1 VIEVKRIST
10 LLALSILCSLIAQ
23 VNIKDVSPV
32 LDIYTPVSFV
42 VENKIMELDENGNF
56 RGGLLTTR
64 FDIAQYIYRTIKNFQ
79 LDELSKK
86 FSALAESQKEVSAK
100 MSGIE
105 AAYKT
110 YDQRLR
116 ELENATVNLQSQ
128 LDKLSQ
134 ELFAQVQKQLLDY
147 IKTQEN
153 QLAKIDALTARLDA
167 VEKLNSELFKQVQA
181 QQGDLDKVMGEQVNL
196 KNQILSLSQQLSTLK
211 NSVDSLAKRV
221 DQTSSELASFKDST
235 KNEFA
240 AFTSLIDQK
249 ISISEGKLNMT
260 IKTIQN
266 ELALQKK
273 ELIDRAE
280 EANKLKQQ
288 IQEIQKR
295 LATLESFA
303 SKQQVQELKDQIDA
317 LAQKASKIEQEL
329 RNLESNLASL
339 DLSRLQRRIEE
350 LELKNKSLESNL
362 NMAYIVGA
370 AGIAIGLLA
379 LILGLGGK

>member
-1 VIEVKRIST
+1 VKRMT
-10 LLALSILCSLIAQ
+10 ILVVFLIACSSIAQ
-23 VNIKDVSPV
+23 VNIRDVSSV

-86 FSALAESQKEVSAK
+86 FSALEETQKEVSAK

-105 AAYKT
+105 AAYRT

-116 ELENATVNLQSQ
+116 ELETATVNLQSQ

-147 IKTQEN
+147 IKSQEN
-153 QLAKIDALTARLDA
+153 QLAEIDALTARLDA
-167 VEKLNSELFKQVQA
+167 VEKLNSELFKQMQA
-181 QQGDLDKVMGEQVNL
+181 QQSDLNNVLNEQVSI
-196 KNQILSLSQQLSTLK
+196 KNQILSLSQQLSALK
-211 NSVDSLAKRV
+211 SSVESLAKKL
-221 DQTSSELASFKDST
+221 DQTSAELASLKDST

-249 ISISEGKLNMT
+249 ISSSENRLNVT
-260 IKTIQN
+260 LKSLQN

-273 ELIDRAE
+273 ELTDRIE
-280 EANKLKQQ
+280 ESNRLKLQ
-288 IQEIQKR
+288 IQDLQKR
-295 LATLESFA
+295 LTTLEGFA
-303 SKQQVQELKDQIDA
+303 SKQQIQELKDQIDG
-317 LAQKASKIEQEL
+317 LAEKTSKIEQEL

-350 LELKNKSLESNL
+350 LEAKNKSLESNL

-379 LILGLGGK
+379 IILGLGGK

>member
-1 VIEVKRIST
+1 MKRIGT

-181 QQGDLDKVMGEQVNL
+181 QQGDLNKVMGEQVNL

-240 AFTSLIDQK
+240 AFMSLIDQK

-280 EANKLKQQ
+280 EVNRLKQQ

-295 LATLESFA
+295 LATLDSFA
-303 SKQQVQELKDQIDA
+303 SKQQIQELKDQIDA
-317 LAQKASKIEQEL
+317 MAQKASKIEQEL

-370 AGIAIGLLA
+370 TGIAIGLLA

>member
-1 VIEVKRIST
+1 VKRMT
-10 LLALSILCSLIAQ
+10 ILVVFLIACSSIAQ
-23 VNIKDVSPV
+23 VNIRDVSPV

-86 FSALAESQKEVSAK
+86 FSALEETQKEVSAK

-105 AAYKT
+105 AAYRT

-116 ELENATVNLQSQ
+116 ELETATVNLQSQ

-147 IKTQEN
+147 IKSQEN

-167 VEKLNSELFKQVQA
+167 VEKLNSELFKQMQA
-181 QQGDLDKVMGEQVNL
+181 QQSDLNNVLNEQVSI
-196 KNQILSLSQQLSTLK
+196 KNQILSLSQQLSALK
-211 NSVDSLAKRV
+211 SSVESLAKKL
-221 DQTSSELASFKDST
+221 DQTSAELASLKDST

-249 ISISEGKLNMT
+249 ISSSENRLNVT
-260 IKTIQN
+260 LKSLQN

-273 ELIDRAE
+273 ELTDRIE
-280 EANKLKQQ
+280 ESNRLKLQ
-288 IQEIQKR
+288 IQDLQKR
-295 LATLESFA
+295 LTTLESFA
-303 SKQQVQELKDQIDA
+303 SKQQIQELKDQIDG
-317 LAQKASKIEQEL
+317 LAEKTSKIEEDL

-350 LELKNKSLESNL
+350 LEAKNKSLESNL

-379 LILGLGGK
+379 IILGLGGK

>member
-1 VIEVKRIST
+1 MKRMT
-10 LLALSILCSLIAQ
+10 ILVVFLIACSSIAQ
-23 VNIKDVSPV
+23 VNIRDVSSV

-86 FSALAESQKEVSAK
+86 FSALEETQKEVSAK

-105 AAYKT
+105 AAYRT

-116 ELENATVNLQSQ
+116 ELETATVNLQSQ

-147 IKTQEN
+147 IKSQEN
-153 QLAKIDALTARLDA
+153 QLAEIDALTARLDA
-167 VEKLNSELFKQVQA
+167 VEKLNSELFKQMQA
-181 QQGDLDKVMGEQVNL
+181 QQSDLNNVLNEQVSI
-196 KNQILSLSQQLSTLK
+196 KNQILSLSQQLSALK
-211 NSVDSLAKRV
+211 SSVESLAKKL
-221 DQTSSELASFKDST
+221 DQTSAELASLKDST

-249 ISISEGKLNMT
+249 ISSSENRLNVT
-260 IKTIQN
+260 LKSLQN

-273 ELIDRAE
+273 ELTDRIE
-280 EANKLKQQ
+280 ESNRLKLQ
-288 IQEIQKR
+288 IQDLQKR
-295 LATLESFA
+295 LTTLEGFA
-303 SKQQVQELKDQIDA
+303 SKQQIQELKDQIDG
-317 LAQKASKIEQEL
+317 LAEKTSKIEQEL

-350 LELKNKSLESNL
+350 LEAKNKSLESNL

-379 LILGLGGK
+379 IILGLGGK

>member
-1 VIEVKRIST
+1 
-10 LLALSILCSLIAQ
+10 
-23 VNIKDVSPV
+23 
-32 LDIYTPVSFV
+32 
-42 VENKIMELDENGNF
+42 
-56 RGGLLTTR
+56 
-64 FDIAQYIYRTIKNFQ
+64 
-79 LDELSKK
+79 
-86 FSALAESQKEVSAK
+86 

-280 EANKLKQQ
+280 EANRLKQQ

-379 LILGLGGK
+379 LILGLGGN

>member
-1 VIEVKRIST
+1 MKRMT
-10 LLALSILCSLIAQ
+10 ILVVFLIACSSIAQ
-23 VNIKDVSPV
+23 VNIRDVSSV

-86 FSALAESQKEVSAK
+86 FSALEETQKEVSAK

-105 AAYKT
+105 AAYRT

-116 ELENATVNLQSQ
+116 ELETATVNLQSQ

-147 IKTQEN
+147 IKSQEN

-167 VEKLNSELFKQVQA
+167 VEKLNSELFKQMQA
-181 QQGDLDKVMGEQVNL
+181 QQSDLNNVLNEQVSI
-196 KNQILSLSQQLSTLK
+196 KNQILSLSQQLSALK
-211 NSVDSLAKRV
+211 SSVESLAKKL
-221 DQTSSELASFKDST
+221 DQTSAELASLKDST

-249 ISISEGKLNMT
+249 ISSSENRLNVT
-260 IKTIQN
+260 LKSLQN

-273 ELIDRAE
+273 ELTDRIE
-280 EANKLKQQ
+280 ESNRLKLQ
-288 IQEIQKR
+288 IQDLQKR
-295 LATLESFA
+295 LTTLESFA
-303 SKQQVQELKDQIDA
+303 SKQQIQELKDQIDG
-317 LAQKASKIEQEL
+317 LAEKTSKIEQEL

-350 LELKNKSLESNL
+350 LEAKNKSLESNL

-379 LILGLGGK
+379 IILGLGGK

>member
-1 VIEVKRIST
+1 VKRMT
-10 LLALSILCSLIAQ
+10 ILVVFLIACSSIAQ
-23 VNIKDVSPV
+23 VNIRDVSSV

-86 FSALAESQKEVSAK
+86 FSALEETQKEVSAK

-105 AAYKT
+105 AAYRT

-116 ELENATVNLQSQ
+116 ELETATVNLQSQ

-147 IKTQEN
+147 IKSQEN

-167 VEKLNSELFKQVQA
+167 VEKLNSELFKQMQA
-181 QQGDLDKVMGEQVNL
+181 QQSDLNNVLNEQVSI
-196 KNQILSLSQQLSTLK
+196 KNQILSLSQQLSALK
-211 NSVDSLAKRV
+211 SSVESLAKKL
-221 DQTSSELASFKDST
+221 DQTSAELASLKDST

-249 ISISEGKLNMT
+249 ISSSENRLNVT
-260 IKTIQN
+260 LKSLQN

-273 ELIDRAE
+273 ELTDRIE
-280 EANKLKQQ
+280 ESNRLKLQ
-288 IQEIQKR
+288 IQDLQKR
-295 LATLESFA
+295 LTTLESFA
-303 SKQQVQELKDQIDA
+303 SKQQIQELKDQIDG
-317 LAQKASKIEQEL
+317 LAEKTSKIEQEL

-350 LELKNKSLESNL
+350 LEAKNKSLESNL

-379 LILGLGGK
+379 IILGLGGK

>member
-1 VIEVKRIST
+1 MKRMT
-10 LLALSILCSLIAQ
+10 ILVVFLIACSSIAQ
-23 VNIKDVSPV
+23 VNIRDVSPV

-86 FSALAESQKEVSAK
+86 FSALEETQKEVSAK

-105 AAYKT
+105 AAYRT

-116 ELENATVNLQSQ
+116 ELETATVNLQSQ

-147 IKTQEN
+147 IKSQEN
-153 QLAKIDALTARLDA
+153 LLAKIDALTARLDA
-167 VEKLNSELFKQVQA
+167 VEKLNSELFKQMQA
-181 QQGDLDKVMGEQVNL
+181 QQSDLNNVLNEQVSI
-196 KNQILSLSQQLSTLK
+196 KNQILSLSQQLSALK
-211 NSVDSLAKRV
+211 SSVESLAKKL
-221 DQTSSELASFKDST
+221 DQTSAELASLKDST

-249 ISISEGKLNMT
+249 ISSSENRLNVT
-260 IKTIQN
+260 LKSLQN

-273 ELIDRAE
+273 ELTDRIE
-280 EANKLKQQ
+280 ESNRLKLQ
-288 IQEIQKR
+288 IQDLQKR
-295 LATLESFA
+295 LTTLESFA
-303 SKQQVQELKDQIDA
+303 SKQQIQELKDQIDG
-317 LAQKASKIEQEL
+317 LAEKTSKIEQEL

-350 LELKNKSLESNL
+350 LEAKNKSLESNL

-379 LILGLGGK
+379 IILGLGGK

>member
-1 VIEVKRIST
+1 VKRMT
-10 LLALSILCSLIAQ
+10 ILVVFLIACSSIAQ
-23 VNIKDVSPV
+23 VNIRDVSPV

-86 FSALAESQKEVSAK
+86 FSALEETQKEVSAK

-105 AAYKT
+105 AAYRT

-116 ELENATVNLQSQ
+116 ELETATVNLQSQ

-147 IKTQEN
+147 IKSQEN

-167 VEKLNSELFKQVQA
+167 VEKLNSELFKQMQA
-181 QQGDLDKVMGEQVNL
+181 QQSDLNNVLNEQVSI
-196 KNQILSLSQQLSTLK
+196 KNQILSLSQQLSALK
-211 NSVDSLAKRV
+211 SSVESLAKKL
-221 DQTSSELASFKDST
+221 DQTSAELASLKDST

-249 ISISEGKLNMT
+249 ISSSENRLNVT
-260 IKTIQN
+260 LKSLQN

-273 ELIDRAE
+273 ELTDRIE
-280 EANKLKQQ
+280 ESNRLKLQ
-288 IQEIQKR
+288 IQDLQKR
-295 LATLESFA
+295 LTTLESFA
-303 SKQQVQELKDQIDA
+303 SKQQIQELKDQIDG
-317 LAQKASKIEQEL
+317 LAEKTSKIEQEL

-350 LELKNKSLESNL
+350 LEAKNKSLESNL

-379 LILGLGGK
+379 IILGLGGK

>member
-1 VIEVKRIST
+1 MKRMT
-10 LLALSILCSLIAQ
+10 ILVVFLIACSSIAQ
-23 VNIKDVSPV
+23 VNIRDVSPV

-86 FSALAESQKEVSAK
+86 FSALEETQKEVSAK

-105 AAYKT
+105 AAYRT

-116 ELENATVNLQSQ
+116 ELETATVNLQSQ

-147 IKTQEN
+147 IKSQEN

-167 VEKLNSELFKQVQA
+167 VEKLNSELFKQMQA
-181 QQGDLDKVMGEQVNL
+181 QQSDLNNVLNEQVSI
-196 KNQILSLSQQLSTLK
+196 KNQILSLSQQLSALK
-211 NSVDSLAKRV
+211 SSVESLAKKL
-221 DQTSSELASFKDST
+221 DQTSAELASLKDST

-249 ISISEGKLNMT
+249 ISSSENRLNVT
-260 IKTIQN
+260 LKSLQN

-273 ELIDRAE
+273 ELTDRIE
-280 EANKLKQQ
+280 ESNRLKLQ
-288 IQEIQKR
+288 IQDLQKR
-295 LATLESFA
+295 LTTLESFA
-303 SKQQVQELKDQIDA
+303 SKQQIQELKDQIDG
-317 LAQKASKIEQEL
+317 LAEKTSKIEQEL

-350 LELKNKSLESNL
+350 LEAKNKSLESNL

-379 LILGLGGK
+379 IILGLGGK

>member
-1 VIEVKRIST
+1 MKRMT
-10 LLALSILCSLIAQ
+10 ILVVFLIASSSIAQ
-23 VNIKDVSPV
+23 VDIKDVSPV

-79 LDELSKK
+79 LDELSKN
-86 FSALAESQKEVSAK
+86 FSVLAESQKEVSAK

-105 AAYKT
+105 AAYRT

-116 ELENATVNLQSQ
+116 ELETATVNFQSQ

-134 ELFAQVQKQLLDY
+134 ELFAQIQKQLLDY
-147 IKTQEN
+147 IKSQEE

-167 VEKLNSELFKQVQA
+167 VEKLNSELFRQVQT
-181 QQGDLDKVMGEQVNL
+181 QQSDLDNVLNEQL
-196 KNQILSLSQQLSTLK
+196 SIRNQILNLSQQLSTLK
-211 NSVDSLAKRV
+211 NSVESLARKL
-221 DQTSSELASFKDST
+221 DQTSAELASFKDST
-235 KNEFA
+235 KNELA
-240 AFTSLIDQK
+240 AFSGLIDQK
-249 ISISEGKLNMT
+249 VSSSEDRLNVT
-260 IKTIQN
+260 LKSLQN

-273 ELIDRAE
+273 ELADRVE
-280 EANKLKQQ
+280 EAGRLKLQ
-288 IQEIQKR
+288 IQDLQKR
-295 LATLESFA
+295 LTTLESFA
-303 SKQQVQELKDQIDA
+303 SKQQIQELKDQVDG
-317 LAQKASKIEQEL
+317 LAEKASKIEQDL

-339 DLSRLQRRIEE
+339 DVSRLQRRIEE
-350 LELKNKSLESNL
+350 LEAKNKSLESNL

-370 AGIAIGLLA
+370 AGIAVGLLA